1 MKFMGAKDKKYFEKI
16 AQDIRIKI
24 IEMLFNSKSSH
35 LGSSLSIVDIITFLY
50 FGFLNI
56 DPENPDNPDRDRF
69 ILSKGH
75 ACSALYAALAMRGFF
90 PVKLLEKYC
99 INNGLFSGHCTF
111 GIIPG
116 IEASTG
122 SLGHG
127 LPMGIGMAIAGRNLK
142 NKYRVFVLL
151 SDGECNEGS
160 VWEAAMFAGHH
171 KLDNLT
177 AIIDFNGLQAL
188 GYTKDI
194 LNLEPF
200 LKKWESFGWE
210 AIEVDGHNFL
220 SLKKAFSK
228 IPIKESKP
236 SLIVAKTIK
245 GKGVSFAENRIEW
258 HYKSLSKD
266 QYEIA
271 INELK

>member
-1 MKFMGAKDKKYFEKI
+1 MNKDKKYLEKI
-16 AQDIRIKI
+16 ARDIRIKI

-56 DPENPDNPDRDRF
+56 DPENPDKRDRDRF

-75 ACSALYAALAMRGFF
+75 ACSALYASLAIRGFF
-90 PVKLLEKYC
+90 SVELLEKYC

-177 AIIDFNGLQAL
+177 AIIDFNGLQAF

-194 LNLEPF
+194 LNLDPF

-228 IPIKESKP
+228 MPIKENKP

-245 GKGVSFAENRIEW
+245 GKGVSFAENKIEW
-258 HYKSLSKD
+258 HYKSLSKE
-266 QYEIA
+266 QFEIA
-271 INELK
+271 INEQK